1 MTKPLIGVAT
11 TDPYGASLAR
21 PFVEAGLSPRYALRG
36 RFPQTMISLVRHGLG
51 VALIDEFSIA
61 GAEIPGIVRL
71 VLKEPASITAHVV
84 TKRGRQLS
92 SFAAFA
98 IKAARREFEEITLHA
113 PWQRRCSDS

>member
-1 MTKPLIGVAT
+1 
-11 TDPYGASLAR
+11 
-21 PFVEAGLSPRYALRG
+21 
-36 RFPQTMISLVRHGLG
+36 MISLVRHRLG

-71 VLKEPASITAHVV
+71 VLKESASITAHVV